1 FLPDHRDNNFLLVF
15 SFYRIDY
22 KNNSQY
28 LLTNKCIIT
37 FLVVIMNWEIKKYSG
52 SLRSK
57 LALILSFVSS
67 RNFYFIIFII
77 FLISL
82 NTCSENPVEDQD
94 PITIFPIPPLYFSN
108 PAWHPNSNWI
118 AVVHADSV
126 DTNSDGID
134 DRYFSGIWLI
144 NAETRQKNPFLEYSP
159 SWYSWSKDG
168 HELAMVIRGQ
178 IYTINI
184 PSVDP
189 IEIDTASLT
198 QLTFES
204 GYFPSFSPDG
214 DWIVYDSGQDSPGPN
229 YIWKMR
235 VDGSEKKCISI
246 TGTGEWR
253 MPDWSPVGNS
263 ILHQRAIINF
273 GAEIFLMDTMGNE
286 IKRLTID
293 LDFDRYPKFSSSGDV
308 VGFLSKPLNGP
319 RKIRIIN
326 SDGTNL
332 RSVSPDWAYLF
343 DFSPDGSKIVFVL
356 YSPDSAAVGNGQ
368 IWMMNAD
375 GSNVIQLTNYNP

>member
-1 FLPDHRDNNFLLVF
+1 MR
-15 SFYRIDY
+15 R
-22 KNNSQY
+22 
-28 LLTNKCIIT
+28 
-37 FLVVIMNWEIKKYSG
+37 EIKKYSV
-52 SLRSK
+52 SLKSK
-57 LALILSFVSS
+57 LLLIQNVVCK
-67 RNFYFIIFII
+67 RNLHIIINII

-82 NTCSENPVEDQD
+82 STCSENPVEDQD

-108 PAWHPNSNWI
+108 PAWHPTSNWI

-134 DRYFSGIWLI
+134 DDYFSGIWLI
-144 NAETRQKNPFLEYSP
+144 NAETGQKKPFLDYNP
-159 SWYSWSKDG
+159 SRYSWSKDG
-168 HELAMVIRGQ
+168 NKLAMVIRGQ

-184 PSVDP
+184 PAIDP

-229 YIWKMR
+229 YVWKMR
-235 VDGSEKKCISI
+235 ADGSEKKCISI
-246 TGTGEWR
+246 KGTGEWR
-253 MPDWSPVGNS
+253 TPDWSPKNNLIVYQRYVGVG
-263 ILHQRAIINF
+263 
-273 GAEIFLMDTMGNE
+273 GAEIFIMDSSGSSQ
-286 IKRLTID
+286 IRLTND
-293 LDFDRYPKFSSSGDV
+293 LNNDRYPKYSKSGEV
-308 VGFLSKPLNGP
+308 IGFLSQPVNGP
-319 RKIRIIN
+319 RKIMLIN

-356 YSPDSAAVGNGQ
+356 YGPDSSAIGNGQ